1 MGSRSLRSWSW
12 IHKVLELDPQGSG
25 VMVFLME
32 RATYD
37 FNLEKI
43 APLRRAK
50 CNSEE
55 IGKKNI
61 HLLKR

>member
-1 MGSRSLRSWSW
+1 
-12 IHKVLELDPQGSG
+12 
-25 VMVFLME
+25 ME
-32 RATYD
+32 RAKYN

-55 IGKKNI
+55 IGNKKKYI
-61 HLLKR
+61 HLIDK